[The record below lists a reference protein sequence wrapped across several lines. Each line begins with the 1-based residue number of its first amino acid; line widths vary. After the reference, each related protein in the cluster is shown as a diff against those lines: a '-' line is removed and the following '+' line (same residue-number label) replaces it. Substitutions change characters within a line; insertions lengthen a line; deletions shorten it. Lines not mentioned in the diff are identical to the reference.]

1 MAQCQSW
8 HSYNG
13 RLRIFDCGIDH
24 SSLGW
29 RMAKAVD
36 RIAVHFV
43 IYYLGLWCAWIL
55 GRFHQNFQETQHGFK
70 LFTKIDRT
78 NHRWDCLLSGLL
90 SEGNANVLNLFGF
103 ELPLSIFTAHL

>member
-1 MAQCQSW
+1 MEWTEMILPLASSFAIVTAAMPLFIGYFQMKKIRTRDSRRRAKMAQCQSW

-43 IYYLGLWCAWIL
+43 IYYLGFMVRLDSWTISSKFS
-55 GRFHQNFQETQHGFK
+55 R
-70 LFTKIDRT
+70 
-78 NHRWDCLLSGLL
+78 
-90 SEGNANVLNLFGF
+90 NATWV
-103 ELPLSIFTAHL
+103 

>member
-43 IYYLGLWCAWIL
+43 IYYLGFMVRLDSWTISSKFS
-55 GRFHQNFQETQHGFK
+55 R
-70 LFTKIDRT
+70 
-78 NHRWDCLLSGLL
+78 
-90 SEGNANVLNLFGF
+90 NATWV
-103 ELPLSIFTAHL
+103 